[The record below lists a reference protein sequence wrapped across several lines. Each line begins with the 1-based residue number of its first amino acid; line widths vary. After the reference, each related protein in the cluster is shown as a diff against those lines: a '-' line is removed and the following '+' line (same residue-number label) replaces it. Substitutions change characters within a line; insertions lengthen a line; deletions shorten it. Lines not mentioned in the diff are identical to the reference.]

1 MYIGNF
7 AVSLATPAVTAVW
20 LWIIAKL
27 QLLGFEYNISLKLG
41 LVHVSAVKYIY
52 ILSIRE

>member
-7 AVSLATPAVTAVW
+7 AVSLATPVVTAVW

-27 QLLGFEYNISLKLG
+27 QLLGFENNISLKLG

>member
-7 AVSLATPAVTAVW
+7 AVSLATPAVTAMW

-27 QLLGFEYNISLKLG
+27 QLLGFENIISLKLG